1 MTRDF
6 FRDNNF
12 SSFSKEITMDQS
24 GLISHFRRANDILKN
39 EGLSASIERLSESAN
54 LMFLKLK
61 IEGGG

>member
-1 MTRDF
+1 
-6 FRDNNF
+6 
-12 SSFSKEITMDQS
+12 MDQS